1 MKNLKII
8 FMGTATFSQAVLE
21 KLIDEGYNIN
31 LVVTQPD
38 RMVGRKRQI
47 KMPEVKEVALKHD
60 IPVFQP
66 VKIKEDYQ
74 AVIDMNPDLIITAA
88 YGQMIPQAIL
98 DTPRL
103 GCINVHASLLP
114 KYRGGAPVHY
124 AILNGDEKT
133 GVTIMYMVKKM
144 DAGNIIYQKETAIEP
159 DETVG
164 ELYDRLSF
172 IGAEALIEALPDI
185 INGTNQ
191 SIVQD
196 EALVTYSPVITREQE
211 KIDFH
216 KPAQD
221 VHNQIRGL
229 NPWPGAYTTYQGKTV
244 KIYGGF
250 VHNCENARTHHAH
263 QKSGTIVK
271 IFKDAIGVK
280 VEDGVYII
288 TEFQLEGKRRM
299 LVKDYLNG
307 HNIFEVDT
315 MFE

>member
-38 RMVGRKRQI
+38 RMVGRKRHI
-47 KMPEVKEVALKHD
+47 NMPEVKEVALKHD

-263 QKSGTIVK
+263 QKPGTIVK

-307 HNIFEVDT
+307 HNIFEVET